1 MLDAMLRGF
10 AKDGV
15 ESQAEIG
22 RKVWNLIN
30 LKEKFSQQDK
40 YLITLIDVVV
50 VVVVVVVSVATF
62 GLIIPFCN
70 CCCCQCDCF
79 GCTNVSF
86 VTCYEYCYICSCFC
100 DLL

>member
-1 MLDAMLRGF
+1 MLDAMLRDF

-15 ESQAEIG
+15 ESWAEIG

-50 VVVVVVVSVATF
+50 VVVAVVVVVVVVSVATF
-62 GLIIPFCN
+62 GLIVAFVV
-70 CCCCQCDCF
+70 
-79 GCTNVSF
+79 TVVAVS
-86 VTCYEYCYICSCFC
+86 VTVLVVMSV
-100 DLL
+100 L